1 MNKVSFSII
10 LHKSGKKGFFYDYP
24 YYYCCCCDD
33 GDCCNWFGHCFI
45 CRVVEK
51 VAVCNRPTDD
61 EQFTWRLPWP
71 RQYSL
76 HYSIRQLRRILDA
89 KCFPHIIFCFL
100 LLRCIQCVY
109 IRRWFM
115 ANTNYGQHIFQLI
128 LVFLHCYATLPAVWQ
143 LLQVSAFYCHII
155 ESFNRQ

>member
-51 VAVCNRPTDD
+51 VAVCNRPTDRPM
-61 EQFTWRLPWP
+61 TNN
-71 RQYSL
+71 L
-76 HYSIRQLRRILDA
+76 HGGYHDLDSTLSITAFASLDA
-89 KCFPHIIFCFL
+89 FWRQNVSPTSSSASCYCAAYNVFILEGDLWLTQI
-100 LLRCIQCVY
+100 
-109 IRRWFM
+109 M
-115 ANTNYGQHIFQLI
+115 ANTFFSLYWF
-128 LVFLHCYATLPAVWQ
+128 FLHYFATLPAVW
-143 LLQVSAFYCHII
+143 
-155 ESFNRQ
+155 